1 MRFFLFFMGAF
12 VVYMIINGIT
22 LMTVSDTVID
32 WIRAFNGTDLDT
44 YLSSLGLDSVDQFKE
59 ILFKEG
65 IVYVIDGAL
74 VAMAFLLTL
83 RRRYWKATVV
93 LCLMAS
99 FLLLLPLVFMPEKMR
114 YTEALSSI
122 LMAAVGL
129 LVTRGIIVNRRQFR

>member
-1 MRFFLFFMGAF
+1 MGAF